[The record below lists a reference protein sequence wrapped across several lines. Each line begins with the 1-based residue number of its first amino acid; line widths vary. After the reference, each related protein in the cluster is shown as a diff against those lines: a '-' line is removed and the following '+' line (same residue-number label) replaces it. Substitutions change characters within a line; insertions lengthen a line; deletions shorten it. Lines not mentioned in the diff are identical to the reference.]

1 MSYINKVESD
11 YDKNILSLKEV
22 SELREEYNSLSVTDK
37 LELDLKSKIEVK
49 EVKSKISEENIMKK
63 QFEFNEDV
71 GGLFVNMLACYV
83 IIIFTLGI
91 GTPWAF
97 CKLERWKANN
107 TSIEGRK
114 IVFIG
119 EGSALLGKFI
129 LWYILT
135 IITLGIYSFW
145 MITKLEKFK
154 VENTVFVD

>member
-1 MSYINKVESD
+1 
-11 YDKNILSLKEV
+11 
-22 SELREEYNSLSVTDK
+22 
-37 LELDLKSKIEVK
+37 
-49 EVKSKISEENIMKK
+49 MKK